1 LIAFFEPPW
10 RRPFMVILAG
20 ASHLLT
26 VKLSG
31 ICQLG
36 YTHED
41 ESPMVTRKS
50 KASPHASGLVQDV
63 DWPNRWPNTPTWSR
77 RQETPCKP

>member
-1 LIAFFEPPW
+1 
-10 RRPFMVILAG
+10 MVILAG

-36 YTHED
+36 YTHEA
-41 ESPMVTRKS
+41 ESPMVTSKS
-50 KASPHASGLVQDV
+50 KASPRASGLVQDG
-63 DWPNRWPNTPTWSR
+63 DWPNR
-77 RQETPCKP
+77 